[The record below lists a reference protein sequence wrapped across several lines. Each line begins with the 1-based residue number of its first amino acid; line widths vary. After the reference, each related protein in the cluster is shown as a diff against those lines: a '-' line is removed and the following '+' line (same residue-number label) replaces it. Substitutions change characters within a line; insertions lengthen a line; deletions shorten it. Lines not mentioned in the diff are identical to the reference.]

1 MSVLKMST
9 PKFRQKYG
17 IDLSLQIL
25 RMYNFALTLP
35 TTVRDPVFRWQR
47 VTLSATSLLFYCLN
61 AERTLRFEL
70 RGKFR

>member
-35 TTVRDPVFRWQR
+35 TTVRDPAFRWQR